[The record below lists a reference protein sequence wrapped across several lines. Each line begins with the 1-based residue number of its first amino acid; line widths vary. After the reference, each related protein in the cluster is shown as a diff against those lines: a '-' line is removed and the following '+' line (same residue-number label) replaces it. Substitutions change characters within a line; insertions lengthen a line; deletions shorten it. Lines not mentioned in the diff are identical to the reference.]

1 MNFKN
6 LLDKKIIEKIGKK
19 KELEFDM
26 AERDLNVARD
36 NFLSG
41 NFDWAL
47 NIAYNAVLISG
58 RELMFFFGY
67 RPIGKEHHKAVFEFL
82 RESGFDLNFIE
93 YFDKIRKKRNKS
105 IYGER
110 EEIYEEFCEEVIQ
123 EADKFVHKIRT
134 FVQKNKTGDEDETN

>member
-47 NIAYNAVLISG
+47 NIAYNAVLI
-58 RELMFFFGY
+58 
-67 RPIGKEHHKAVFEFL
+67 
-82 RESGFDLNFIE
+82 
-93 YFDKIRKKRNKS
+93 
-105 IYGER
+105 
-110 EEIYEEFCEEVIQ
+110 
-123 EADKFVHKIRT
+123 
-134 FVQKNKTGDEDETN
+134 